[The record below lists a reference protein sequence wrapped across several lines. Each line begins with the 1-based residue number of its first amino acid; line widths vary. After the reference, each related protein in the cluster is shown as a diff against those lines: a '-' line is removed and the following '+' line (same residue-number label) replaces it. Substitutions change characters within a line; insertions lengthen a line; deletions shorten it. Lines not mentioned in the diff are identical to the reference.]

1 MVATIERAAPP
12 TTGWAVEIGGLVRRY
27 GASRALNGLDLC
39 VPWDQR
45 VAILGANGAGKT
57 TLLRVLATLARPTAG
72 RVVLGGLE
80 LPDQAA
86 AVRRHVGLVAHQ
98 TFLYDELTAWENLV
112 FYARLHGVPDPG
124 RRATELL
131 ARAGLAAR

>member
-12 TTGWAVEIGGLVRRY
+12 TTGWAVEIGGLFRRY

-39 VPWDQR
+39 GPWDQH

-57 TLLRVLATLARPTAG
+57 TLLRVLATRARPTAG
-72 RVVLGGLE
+72 RAVLGGLE

-86 AVRRHVGLVAHQ
+86 ALRRHAGFVAHQ
-98 TFLYDELTAWENLV
+98 PF
-112 FYARLHGVPDPG
+112 R
-124 RRATELL
+124 
-131 ARAGLAAR
+131 